1 MTKGNAINIFTVS
14 EKALAKLN
22 TTMLGSLCFATQLLR
37 CFYALSEVF
46 WCLWCYSP
54 LTWHFIVNR
63 HIQNRKFHPCSG
75 SAQFLSRSY
84 DQFKMSLYSIKPE
97 LHLLIPSRK
106 RSSTQGSPRK
116 LVVVHSVSMVSFF
129 DCKTMELDNV
139 ALWTNLVGG
148 KPSRCM
154 CKLWRLISQAVLAAD
169 PNWSKGLTLT

>member
-1 MTKGNAINIFTVS
+1 MQ
-14 EKALAKLN
+14 E
-22 TTMLGSLCFATQLLR
+22 
-37 CFYALSEVF
+37 

-63 HIQNRKFHPCSG
+63 HMQNRKFHPCSG

-84 DQFKMSLYSIKPE
+84 DQFKMSLYSFKPE

-148 KPSRCM
+148 ETLKVHAQALEAYLPSGPHCRP
-154 CKLWRLISQAVLAAD
+154 KLVKRVDLDLVQLHPSDQFEPASVIPMGGAWSSLI
-169 PNWSKGLTLT
+169 